1 MVDRRTLHIVFSLSA
16 TVDLRR
22 ALQTVGKH
30 EEVIGL
36 DDDWSFGPPAD
47 AELRRAYVEA
57 AWGYAD
63 EDWDDQ
69 IKGFW
74 ERALK
79 FDGRRVV
86 WFSRRQPREYCNF
99 LEWLRR
105 NGDQS
110 FEFVDLSDSYVTTPS
125 GRRARVGC
133 VSLVRES
140 EFVSEAFW
148 DQARP
153 ATKEELHTWL
163 SLWERLR
170 EENAPMRVVTSEG
183 LISAALDYFDNEL
196 MSHINFRWV
205 QARRVVGNVM
215 SDMLRNDGVF
225 QANDLVLLYSLQELL
240 DAGTIE
246 TKGVSNISART
257 WLRRPRHHTQ

>member
-1 MVDRRTLHIVFSLSA
+1 MIDRRTLHIVFSLSA

-22 ALQTVGKH
+22 ALQTVGKD
-30 EEVIGL
+30 EDVIGL

-47 AELRRAYVEA
+47 AELRRVYVEA

-63 EDWDDQ
+63 QDWDDQ

-74 ERALK
+74 ERSLK
-79 FDGRRVV
+79 PDHRRVV

-110 FEFVDLSDSYVTTPS
+110 FEFVDLTESYVTIAS

-133 VSLVRES
+133 VSLVRAS

-153 ATKEELHTWL
+153 ATKEELNTWL
-163 SLWERLR
+163 SLWGRLR
-170 EENAPMRVVTSEG
+170 EENAPMRVVAAEG
-183 LISAALDYFDNEL
+183 LMSASLDYFDDEL
-196 MSHINFRWV
+196 LSHINTRWV

-215 SDMLRNDGVF
+215 ADMLRNDGVF
-225 QANDLVLLYSLQELL
+225 QTSDLVLRCRLQDLV
-240 DAGTIE
+240 DVGVVE
-246 TKGVSNISART
+246 TKRVANISMQT
-257 WLRRPRHHTQ
+257 WLRWPRNLSQ